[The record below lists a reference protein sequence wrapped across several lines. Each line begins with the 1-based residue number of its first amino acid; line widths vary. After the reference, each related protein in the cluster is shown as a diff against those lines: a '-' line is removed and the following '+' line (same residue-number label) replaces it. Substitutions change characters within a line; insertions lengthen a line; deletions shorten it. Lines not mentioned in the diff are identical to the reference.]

1 MSGYVPN
8 IPRAKRDAELKDVQP
23 VDIHAERWAE
33 YERHGSQPATSPE
46 KIKLA
51 LRIGVFFDGTLNNAT
66 NAALGLACGAHHPI
80 AAEDLDSNCKP
91 YMAEPDSSY
100 GNDVTNVRKLM
111 SLHIDRTDAE
121 GASSQKHVSLRVY
134 VEGIGTNSG
143 EEDSL
148 LGYAMGRGATGVRDC
163 VQRAF
168 TRIGE
173 AIGRAKEANPGGEI
187 TALTFDAFGFS
198 RGAAAA
204 RHFANEVV
212 KGQQGP
218 LGAALQGNAR
228 AFSKNFIDRYGH
240 DINIGF
246 IGLFDTVASVGG
258 LANLGN
264 VRSATAPGLNLYLP
278 RKYFANV
285 VQLVARDE
293 IRANFP
299 LSEVSPDHPEIILP
313 GVHSDIGG
321 GYLDDAEERVLVSP
335 MQTLV
340 VGQRVDVTTTSI
352 YQDAADARKR
362 MIAEGW
368 SADMLEIVTPE
379 AQSLPVDPQDRLAPR
394 QKRVYAGLQ
403 LKRRVSGGLS
413 RVYLRLMYE
422 FAKKKG
428 VRFNEIDRNDS
439 SYSIPGDL
447 VSLSERFNNGNYQ
460 ITPAE
465 DQLLK
470 VRYIHFSAHWNNP
483 LKKKSPSKLNLI
495 YINAPNTGGVRR
507 FHPHVAEWKLL

>member
-100 GNDVTNVRKLM
+100 GNDVTNVQKLM
-111 SLHIDRTDAE
+111 SLHGDRADAQ
-121 GASSQKHVSLRVY
+121 GMSPQRQVSLTIY
-134 VEGIGTNSG
+134 VEGIGTQSG
-143 EEDSL
+143 EEDSV
-148 LGYAMGRGATGVRDC
+148 LGYAMGRGATGVQKC
-163 VQRAF
+163 VQQAF
-168 TRIGE
+168 ARIG
-173 AIGRAKEANPGGEI
+173 AAVGRAQSESPGGEI
-187 TALTFDAFGFS
+187 TSLTFDVFGFS

-212 KGQQGP
+212 KGKQGP
-218 LGAALQGNAR
+218 LGAALQSNAS
-228 AFSKNFIDRYGH
+228 AFDKGFVQRYGR
-240 DINIGF
+240 DINVGF

-258 LANLGN
+258 LANMGN

-299 LSEVSPDHPEIILP
+299 LSEVCPDHTEIILP

-321 GYLDDAEERVLVSP
+321 GYLDDAEERVLVAP
-335 MQTLV
+335 MQALV

-352 YQDAADARKR
+352 YQDAADARQR
-362 MIAEGW
+362 MIAAGW
-368 SADMLEIVTPE
+368 PASMLEIVTPE
-379 AQSLPVDPQDRLAPR
+379 ARLLPVDPQDRLALR

-403 LKRRVSGGLS
+403 LKRRVSGALS
-413 RVYLRLMYE
+413 RVYLRVMHEL
-422 FAKKKG
+422 ARRHG
-428 VRFNEIDRNDS
+428 VRFDDIPDEPQYLIPDELAELCDRFTRGD
-439 SYSIPGDL
+439 YSLTDREEA
-447 VSLSERFNNGNYQ
+447 V
-460 ITPAE
+460 
-465 DQLLK
+465 LK
-470 VRYIHFSAHWNNP
+470 HRYIHFSAHWNNP
-483 LKKKSPSKLNLI
+483 LGKKSSAGLKLI
-495 YINAPNTGGVRR
+495 YFNAPNAGGVRQ
-507 FHPHVAEWKLL
+507 FHPHVAEWTLL